1 MAPVE
6 HACTIRSH
14 QYLSG
19 SSIAK
24 GEAAPLAQG
33 GDTIQTAGDEY
44 KYTHES
50 KLKYVIGI
58 GAEESSKEGKGNE
71 CSEFS
76 VVVSVEN

>member
-6 HACTIRSH
+6 HACTIRSY
-14 QYLSG
+14 QYLGGSG
-19 SSIAK
+19 VTK
-24 GEAAPLAQG
+24 REAAPLAQG

-58 GAEESSKEGKGNE
+58 GAEESSKEGKGD
-71 CSEFS
+71 
-76 VVVSVEN
+76 